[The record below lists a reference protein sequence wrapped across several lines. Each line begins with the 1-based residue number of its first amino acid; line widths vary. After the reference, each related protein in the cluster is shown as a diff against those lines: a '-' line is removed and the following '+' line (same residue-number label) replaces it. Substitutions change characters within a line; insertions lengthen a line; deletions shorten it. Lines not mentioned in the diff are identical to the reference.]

1 MLFFIFV
8 LFLIAYFLIEFEYY
22 IPRKIEEYENRNVPY
37 DWYTI
42 RIDKKI
48 SIINSCIFLAITF
61 VALWFDEPQIFRP
74 IAVISAIIFILNF
87 IVFGWTIGK
96 EYEKRVKS
104 GFSWEKYK
112 N

>member
-8 LFLIAYFLIEFEYY
+8 LFIIAYFWIELEYY
-22 IPRKIEEYENRNVPY
+22 IPRKIEEYEKREIPM
-37 DWYTI
+37 DWYMI